1 MAITTLKKHND
12 CETTIRRTLFSG
24 PHFAELRCL
33 DCDKHIQWLSE
44 NVYNI
49 LRSNNQGANNNE

>member
-1 MAITTLKKHND
+1 MTITKLKKHD
-12 CETTIRRTLFSG
+12 ECETTIRRTLFSG

-44 NVYNI
+44 DDYNV
-49 LRSNNQGANNNE
+49 LRSNKQGE